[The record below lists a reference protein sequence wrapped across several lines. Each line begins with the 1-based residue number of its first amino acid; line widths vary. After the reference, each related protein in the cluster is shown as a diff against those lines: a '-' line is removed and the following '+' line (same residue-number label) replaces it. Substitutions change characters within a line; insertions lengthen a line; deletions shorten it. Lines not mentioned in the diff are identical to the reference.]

1 MWCDVMWCDVMWCD
15 VMWCDVMWCDVM
27 WCDVMWC
34 DVMWCDVVW
43 CSVMW
48 CDDVTRRSIG
58 VLVLSFISNKAVK
71 TSLASPGQA
80 RPASLLTFSCL
91 VTALSSQVS
100 ALSCWLW
107 SRHGW
112 IFSHDSCCPEEF
124 QSMEIREIFFI
135 SKIAKT
141 RFEIWWIS
149 LWSWRSSRTSMGNTG
164 SWLCIDIARR

>member
-1 MWCDVMWCDVMWCD
+1 MWCDVMWCDVMWCS
-15 VMWCDVMWCDVM
+15 VMWCG
-27 WCDVMWC
+27 
-34 DVMWCDVVW
+34 
-43 CSVMW
+43 VMW
-48 CDDVTRRSIG
+48 CDDVTRRSMR

-124 QSMEIREIFFI
+124 QSMEITEMVVFFYL
-135 SKIAKT
+135 KNCQNTFWNLRNKE
-141 RFEIWWIS
+141 F
-149 LWSWRSSRTSMGNTG
+149 LWSYVRGHQEHPWEIQG
-164 SWLCIDIARR
+164 LDYVCIAGRERER